1 MKYPMI
7 VSCLFL
13 TMMVF
18 SGCDPEPTDPCE
30 NDTPDHDT
38 KLSAKY
44 LNTSSAGPTLT
55 IDPTASSSKINIAN
69 VPTIVPLGN
78 GRIDLLYSGVT
89 FKEGKTVYVVD
100 NVVSQRKADCWIV
113 DVENEMR
120 FSLSKS
126 LDIVLVLDVS
136 SSLGNNISAV
146 KSNAKKM
153 VTDILNSNPDAR
165 IAIVKFSRGSVVQ
178 GFTSVA
184 STLNQFIDN
193 NSIFNDPSIGSYQLE
208 GRSETALYE
217 SINDAIVLLNNSGA
231 DGTGI
236 LTFTDGVSN
245 FQFDPQFQDE
255 LEIIDSLNASGIS
268 HYTIGFEG
276 NQNSVDESV
285 LERLAVNGNFSFPKD
300 LTELEE
306 VFTRFSNSVAAV
318 YDLYYNT
325 NDALLENPVEYR
337 FLFNATIVSE

>member
-1 MKYPMI
+1 MKYLI
-7 VSCLFL
+7 LISCLFL
-13 TMMVF
+13 TIITF
-18 SGCDPEPTDPCE
+18 PGCVPDPMDPCE
-30 NDTPDHDT
+30 NDTPEHDT

-55 IDPTASSSKINIAN
+55 IDPASSSSRINIAN
-69 VPTIVPLGN
+69 TPTILSLGN

-89 FKEGKTVYVVD
+89 FKEGKTVYIVD
-100 NVVSQRKADCWIV
+100 DVISQRKADCWIV

-136 SSLGNNISAV
+136 SSLGTNINAV
-146 KSNAKKM
+146 KTNAKKM

-165 IAIVKFSRGSVVQ
+165 IAIVKFSRGSVIQ
-178 GFTSVA
+178 SFTSTA

-193 NSIFNDPSIGSYQLE
+193 NSTFNDPSIGPYQLE

-255 LEIIDSLNASGIS
+255 LEVIDSLSSAGIS

-285 LERLAVNGNFSFPKD
+285 LERLAVNGNFSFPQN

-306 VFTRFSNSVAAV
+306 VFEKFSNSVAAV

-325 NDALLENPVEYR
+325 NNALLENPVEYR
-337 FLFNATIVSE
+337 FLFNTTIVSE